1 MTNIKIILG
10 GTRDSRL
17 GDKVF
22 SWVVAE
28 TSKNHNINTEGI
40 DLKQYNIPDFHIV
53 IFWEEYQYLYI
64 ICYIVSYYDG
74 NNPRQ

>member
-53 IFWEEYQYLYI
+53 IF
-64 ICYIVSYYDG
+64 
-74 NNPRQ
+74 

>member
-1 MTNIKIILG
+1 MANIKIILG
-10 GTRDSRL
+10 STRDSRL

-28 TSKNHNINTEGI
+28 TSKNHNINAEGI

-53 IFWEEYQYLYI
+53 IF
-64 ICYIVSYYDG
+64 
-74 NNPRQ
+74 